1 MGEFTHQPID
11 KPLTIKTLQKT
22 MSRNEFGFIDYIKDS
37 FAQCTN
43 NTGDTGKIGDTRA
56 GEDGR
61 TKGIGDDCAVIPID
75 RDTKGFTDSDEILF
89 STDLLMEGVHF
100 LREESSPEDV
110 GWKAAAVNLSDIA
123 AMGGT
128 PTATFLSIALPKDA
142 QGEWA
147 ERFISGYA
155 QISKQYNVPL
165 LGGDTTSSLRDIAI
179 NVGVM
184 GKCPA
189 GKALCRD
196 GARVGD
202 TVFVTGPLGDSAGGL
217 QVILKGVE
225 RGAEEAVLVERH
237 KRPVPRVAEGK
248 ALRETGLVGA
258 MMDISD
264 GIASDLRHILKA
276 SGVGAE
282 VDLARLPISEE
293 LASTCKKYGWD
304 AHELA
309 AGGGE
314 DFELLFTAPA
324 EIADMVDFP
333 IYPIGRIV
341 AGSELSWLHK
351 GSQSTFD
358 TTGYK
363 HF

>member
-1 MGEFTHQPID
+1 
-11 KPLTIKTLQKT
+11 
-22 MSRNEFGFIDYIKDS
+22 MSKGEFGFINFIKEH
-37 FAQCTN
+37 FAVPGVISAPT
-43 NTGDTGKIGDTRA
+43 
-56 GEDGR
+56 EV
-61 TKGIGDDCAVIPID
+61 KGIGDDCAVIPI
-75 RDTKGFTDSDEILF
+75 RDGHPVCPYMEGFCTNDEILF

-147 ERFISGYA
+147 ERFIAGYA
-155 QISKQYNVPL
+155 QISKQYGVPL
-165 LGGDTTSSLRDIAI
+165 LGGDTTSSLHDIAI

-184 GKCPA
+184 GKCPV

-196 GARVGD
+196 GAKIGE
-202 TVFVTGPLGDSAGGL
+202 TIYVTGHLGDSAGGL
-217 QVILKGVE
+217 QVILQGTE
-225 RGAEEAVLVERH
+225 RHAEEAILVERH
-237 KRPVPRVAEGK
+237 MRPSPRIKEGK

-276 SGVGAE
+276 SGVSAE
-282 VDLARLPISEE
+282 VKLDKLPISKE
-293 LASTCKKYGWD
+293 LYKVCLKHGWD
-304 AHELA
+304 AYELA

-314 DFELLFTAPA
+314 DFELLFTAPE
-324 EIADMVDFP
+324 EIANMVDFP
-333 IYPIGRIV
+333 IYPIGKIV
-341 AGSELSWLHK
+341 AGNELLWMHNGAESDFK
-351 GSQSTFD
+351 AM
-358 TTGYK
+358 GYK

>member
-1 MGEFTHQPID
+1 MIPVGNTQEFH
-11 KPLTIKTLQKT
+11 
-22 MSRNEFGFIDYIKDS
+22 SE
-37 FAQCTN
+37 
-43 NTGDTGKIGDTRA
+43 
-56 GEDGR
+56 E
-61 TKGIGDDCAVIPID
+61 
-75 RDTKGFTDSDEILF
+75 EILF

-123 AMGGT
+123 AMGGS
-128 PTATFLSIALPKDA
+128 PVATFLSIALPKDA

-147 ERFISGYA
+147 EKFIAGYA
-155 QISKQYNVPL
+155 QISRQYNVPL

-202 TVFVTGPLGDSAGGL
+202 TVYVTGPLGDSAGGL
-217 QVILKGVE
+217 QVILKGIE
-225 RGAEEAVLVERH
+225 RGTKESVLVERH
-237 KRPVPRVAEGK
+237 KRPVPRVVEGK

-282 VDLARLPISEE
+282 VDLAKLPISEE

-304 AHELA
+304 AFELA

-324 EIADMVDFP
+324 EIASMLDFP
-333 IYPIGRIV
+333 VYPIGKIV
-341 AGSELSWLHK
+341 AGNELLWMHNGAESD
-351 GSQSTFD
+351 FEAM
-358 TTGYK
+358 GYK

>member
-11 KPLTIKTLQKT
+11 KPLTIKTLRKT

-43 NTGDTGKIGDTRA
+43 NTGVAGKIEDTRA

-196 GARVGD
+196 GAKVGE
-202 TVFVTGPLGDSAGGL
+202 TVFVTGQLGDSACGL

-225 RGAEEAVLVERH
+225 RCAEETILVERH

-282 VDLARLPISEE
+282 VELDKLPLSEE
-293 LASTCKKYGWD
+293 LVAACQKHGWD

-324 EIADMVDFP
+324 EIASMVDFP
-333 IYPIGRIV
+333 IYPIGKIIE
-341 AGSELSWLHK
+341 GSELQWVHGGVLSD
-351 GSQSTFD
+351 FD

>member
-1 MGEFTHQPID
+1 MGIT
-11 KPLTIKTLQKT
+11 K
-22 MSRNEFGFIDYIKDS
+22 SGEFGFIDFIKGH
-37 FAQCTN
+37 FAEPGGISVPKCV
-43 NTGDTGKIGDTRA
+43 
-56 GEDGR
+56 
-61 TKGIGDDCAVIPID
+61 KGIGDDCAVIPGVVD
-75 RDTKGFTDSDEILF
+75 DEEMLF

-123 AMGGT
+123 AMGGS
-128 PTATFLSIALPKDA
+128 PVATFLSIALPKDA

-147 ERFISGYA
+147 ERFIAGYA
-155 QISKQYNVPL
+155 EISRKYDVPL

-179 NVGVM
+179 NVGIM
-184 GKCPA
+184 GKCPS

-196 GARVGD
+196 GAKVGD

-225 RGAEEAVLVERH
+225 KGNEESVLVERH
-237 KRPVPRVAEGK
+237 KRPVPRVTEGK
-248 ALRETGLVGA
+248 ALRETGLAGA

-282 VDLARLPISEE
+282 VYLDRLPISEE
-293 LASTCKKYGWD
+293 LAAACKKYGWD
-304 AHELA
+304 TFELA
-309 AGGGE
+309 SGGGE

-324 EIADMVDFP
+324 EIASMVDFP

-341 AGSELSWLHK
+341 EGCGLKWMN
-351 GSQSTFD
+351 GGVQSDFD
-358 TTGYK
+358 ATGYK

>member
-1 MGEFTHQPID
+1 
-11 KPLTIKTLQKT
+11 
-22 MSRNEFGFIDYIKDS
+22 MSKGEFGFIDYIKEA

-43 NTGDTGKIGDTRA
+43 NTNIKGCQ
-56 GEDGR
+56 
-61 TKGIGDDCAVIPID
+61 TKGIGDDCAVIPICD
-75 RDTKGFTDSDEILF
+75 GSATCPDTTEGFTNKDEILF

-128 PTATFLSIALPKDA
+128 PAATFLSIALPKDA

-147 ERFISGYA
+147 ERFVEGYA
-155 QISKQYNVPL
+155 EISKLYGVPL
-165 LGGDTTSSLRDIAI
+165 IGGDTTSSLRDIAI
-179 NVGVM
+179 NVGIM

-196 GARVGD
+196 GAKVGE
-202 TVFVTGPLGDSAGGL
+202 TIYVTGHLGDSAGGL
-217 QVILKGVE
+217 QVILQGTE
-225 RGAEEAVLVERH
+225 RHAEEAILVERH
-237 KRPVPRVAEGK
+237 MRPSPRIKEGK
-248 ALRETGLVGA
+248 ALRETGLIGA

-276 SGVGAE
+276 TEVGAE
-282 VDLARLPISEE
+282 VDLEKLPISKE
-293 LASTCKKYGWD
+293 LYKVCLKHGWD
-304 AHELA
+304 AYELA

-314 DFELLFTAPA
+314 DFELLFTAPE
-324 EIADMVDFP
+324 EIASMVDFP
-333 IYPIGRIV
+333 VYPIGRIV
-341 AGSELSWLHK
+341 AGDDLLWLRD
-351 GSQSTFD
+351 GDVADFD
-358 TTGYK
+358 AMGYK

>member
-1 MGEFTHQPID
+1 
-11 KPLTIKTLQKT
+11 
-22 MSRNEFGFIDYIKDS
+22 MSKGEFGFINFIKER
-37 FAQCTN
+37 FAVPGVISTP
-43 NTGDTGKIGDTRA
+43 A
-56 GEDGR
+56 GV
-61 TKGIGDDCAVIPID
+61 KGIGDDCAVIPITSND
-75 RDTKGFTDSDEILF
+75 KILF

-147 ERFISGYA
+147 ERFIAGYA
-155 QISKQYNVPL
+155 QISKLYNVPL

-179 NVGVM
+179 NVGIM

-189 GKALCRD
+189 GEAVCRD
-196 GARVGD
+196 GARIGD
-202 TVFVTGPLGDSAGGL
+202 TIFVTGPLGDSAGGL
-217 QVILKGVE
+217 QVILKEVD
-225 RGAEEAVLVERH
+225 RCAEESILVDRH
-237 KRPVPRVAEGK
+237 KRPVPRVREGK
-248 ALRETGLVGA
+248 TLSETGLVGA

-282 VDLARLPISEE
+282 VDLAKLPISQE
-293 LASTCKKYGWD
+293 LAQVCKKYGWSTY
-304 AHELA
+304 ELA
-309 AGGGE
+309 TSGGE
-314 DFELLFTAPA
+314 DFELLFTAP
-324 EIADMVDFP
+324 EEVADMLDFP

-341 AGSELSWLHK
+341 AGSGLKWMHNEK
-351 GSQSTFD
+351 DADFD
-358 TTGYK
+358 ATGFK